1 MTLSENPPAPGNLA
15 APRRARA
22 GERIDLVLAALM
34 GTLAFLLG
42 WVELFDSDVWW
53 HVRSGEWILD
63 HRRVPM
69 LDPFTFSSANRP
81 WVDLHWGFQVLLA
94 WANALGG
101 VPGMILLASTVCS
114 AAFLLALS
122 ARERGWPFWVRAWC
136 WVPALLL
143 MSTRFDPRPE
153 SLSLLFTAALLAL
166 LQSADRH
173 PIRAWALPIVMLL
186 WVNTHALFALGLVV
200 IVGYLLDDLVSA
212 LVAGRPT
219 RWRRLVP
226 PSILAGLACLAN
238 PYGVRG
244 LLFPMELFPKVADP
258 SSPYRAYI
266 AETMSL
272 RMRIEREGVARVS
285 GRVYILTE
293 LFLLMLLPL
302 SFLLPGV
309 WRRWRD
315 DERNG
320 SPREGLWACATATAV
335 GLLIVVVLGTPGS
348 PVPGA
353 LVEFGRLAPAFL
365 ALVGVGAAAWLG
377 RGSRRAGVLA
387 AVGTLASAA
396 WIDWLR
402 GHLFGRAAGLIDWGD
417 GRSPLPP
424 ALAVAGLGVLALI
437 LLIRAG
443 ARPFWLFLA
452 LGFGYLG
459 LTADR
464 NSGLFG
470 LVAGTVL
477 AWNFGAWACD
487 LTAPWEGPSR
497 WASVGATARAGLAIV
512 LLGGIG
518 LVVTD
523 RFFPAT
529 GYLLHFGLRERPL
542 TFAHEAARFAGGPGL
557 PDRALVFDLGQTG
570 VYVFHNGPG
579 RKVFMDARLEVPS
592 LETFLTYR
600 RLETW
605 LNRGDPRGLALVRSL
620 GDPLILLDHGSNI
633 GAEATLFASPG
644 WRCIYYDA
652 VAAIFVPR
660 SRTDLVSAYPT
671 VDLAARHFEPSSRRG
686 GAIEPAAAYA
696 EARALV
702 ELGAALR
709 RAGEHDPSVWIGA
722 LLRGRDLAL
731 RTLSARPDWAAA
743 WTLLGHAGRNL
754 DPDVSG
760 RPAGPNDPWD
770 PATGLGWAQAT
781 YGYRR
786 TLALSPENRTA
797 LLSLRDAFG
806 ARGLTEAREEI
817 EHRLKRGGTGTV
829 AGLAAVELTG
839 AESRAWP
846 IAERLAVLAMHL
858 GEPALARRLWERAD
872 APPSAGLRLARLGD
886 TELAAMN
893 TERAI
898 ASYEKALMQ
907 EPGLGVAWFGLALA
921 RFLQGDAPETLAAC
935 RSGLALP
942 LTDRQRDALKTFES
956 LVTPDGSETTT
967 KQPGERNA
975 LKTFE
980 RVLIQSSSRASGTSW
995 KKE

>member
-1 MTLSENPPAPGNLA
+1 MTLSRNPPAPPNLA

-22 GERIDLVLAALM
+22 GERIDLLLAGLM
-34 GTLAFLLG
+34 GILAFLLG
-42 WVELFDSDVWW
+42 WVELFDTDVWW

-63 HRRVPM
+63 HRRVPA
-69 LDPFTFSSANRP
+69 LDPFTFSSADRP
-81 WVDLHWGFQVLLA
+81 WVDLHWGYQVLLA
-94 WANALGG
+94 WVNGVGG
-101 VPGMILLASTVCS
+101 VPGMILLASSACA
-114 AAFLLALS
+114 AAFLLALW

-166 LQSADRH
+166 LLSADRR
-173 PIRAWALPIVMLL
+173 PIWAWALPIVMIL

-200 IVGYLLDDLVSA
+200 IGGYLLDDLVSA
-212 LVAGRPT
+212 LVAGRSTRLTQEQPSNRGWGLVSAVVAGRST
-219 RWRRLVP
+219 RWRQLVP

-244 LLFPMELFPKVADP
+244 LLFPLQLFPKVADP

-272 RMRIEREGVARVS
+272 RMRIEREGVARVP
-285 GRVYILTE
+285 GRVYILTQ
-293 LFLLMLLPL
+293 LFLLMVLPL
-302 SFLLPGV
+302 SFLLPAV
-309 WRRWRD
+309 WRRWRV

-320 SPREGLWACATATAV
+320 SPRGGLWACPTAAAV
-335 GLLIVVVLGTPGS
+335 GMMIIGALGTPGS
-348 PVPGA
+348 PVPRG
-353 LVEFGRLAPAFL
+353 LVEFGRLAPGFL
-365 ALVGVGAAAWLG
+365 ALAGVIAAAWLG
-377 RGSRRAGVLA
+377 RSSRGAGLLA

-402 GHLFGRAAGLIDWGD
+402 GHLFGRATGLIDWGD
-417 GRSPLPP
+417 DRSPLPP
-424 ALAVAGLGVLALI
+424 ALAAAGLGVLALI

-477 AWNFGAWACD
+477 AWNFGAWAGE
-487 LTAPWEGPSR
+487 LAAPREGPGPL
-497 WASVGATARAGLAIV
+497 ASVAATARAGLAIV
-512 LLGGIG
+512 LLAGIG

-579 RKVFMDARLEVPS
+579 RKVFMDARLEVPR

-633 GAEATLFASPG
+633 GAEATLFASPS

-652 VAAIFVPR
+652 MAAVFLPR
-660 SRTDLVSAYPT
+660 SRTDLVTAYPT
-671 VDLAARHFEPSSRRG
+671 VDFAARHFAPASRKD

-702 ELGAALR
+702 ELSAGLR
-709 RAGEHDPSVWIGA
+709 RAGEQDPSVRIGA
-722 LLRGRDLAL
+722 LLRARDLAF
-731 RTLSARPDWAAA
+731 RTLSVRPDWAAA
-743 WTLLGHAGRNL
+743 WTLLGHAGRDL
-754 DPDVSG
+754 APDASG
-760 RPAGPNDPWD
+760 RPAGPTDPWD
-770 PATGLGWAQAT
+770 PAAGLGWAQAT
-781 YGYRR
+781 YGYRQ

-806 ARGLTEAREEI
+806 ERGLTEAREEVDQ
-817 EHRLKRGGTGTV
+817 RLNRRRPATD
-829 AGLAAVELTG
+829 ARLAAAALTG
-839 AESRAWP
+839 AETRPWT
-846 IAERLAVLAMHL
+846 IAERLAVSALHL
-858 GEPALARRLWERAD
+858 GEPALARRLWEHAD

-886 TELAAMN
+886 AELAAMN

-898 ASYEKALMQ
+898 ASYEQAVTR

-921 RFLQGDAPETLAAC
+921 RFLRGDAPATLDAC

-942 LTDRQRDALKTFES
+942 LTDRQREALKAF
-956 LVTPDGSETTT
+956 
-967 KQPGERNA
+967 QN
-975 LKTFE
+975 
-980 RVLIQSSSRASGTSW
+980 VLIKSSRVSGLS
-995 KKE
+995 EN